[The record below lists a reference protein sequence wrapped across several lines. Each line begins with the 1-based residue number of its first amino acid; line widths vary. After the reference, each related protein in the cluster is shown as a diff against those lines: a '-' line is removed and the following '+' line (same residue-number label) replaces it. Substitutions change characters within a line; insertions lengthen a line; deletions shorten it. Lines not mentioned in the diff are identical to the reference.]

1 MPEWLPLVLLA
12 VFLAAAV
19 HRLAAAIGS
28 RRRYLSAPPAPER
41 AEDRVLWA
49 ACHNIRCGAHNR
61 TVHRATAAGLVCTG
75 CGQLADPAP

>member
-1 MPEWLPLVLLA
+1 MPDWLPLVLLA

-19 HRLAAAIGS
+19 HRLAVALGS
-28 RRRYLSAPPAPER
+28 SHRPVPPPPAPREM
-41 AEDRVLWA
+41 EDLVPMA

-61 TVHRATAAGLVCTG
+61 TIHRVTAAGLVCTG

>member
-19 HRLAAAIGS
+19 HRLTAAIGS
-28 RRRYLSAPPAPER
+28 RHLPPPTAPQQPADRRPR
-41 AEDRVLWA
+41 A
-49 ACHNIRCGAHNR
+49 ACHNIRCGAHNQ
-61 TVHRATAAGLVCTG
+61 TIHRATAAGLVCTG

>member
-1 MPEWLPLVLLA
+1 MPEWLPVVLLA

-28 RRRYLSAPPAPER
+28 RRRHLPPPPAPQQPVDPR
-41 AEDRVLWA
+41 PRA
-49 ACHNIRCGAHNR
+49 ACHNIRCGAHNQ
-61 TVHRATAAGLVCTG
+61 TIHRATAAGLVCTV